1 MKIYNTLTRKIE
13 QFIPYEKGIVRMYTC
28 GPTVYHYA
36 HIGNLRS
43 YIVEDILEKALIYM
57 GYKVKRA
64 MNITDIGHLT
74 NDSDD
79 GNDKMVE
86 GAKKENKSVLEIAAK
101 YTKSF
106 FEDAEKLN
114 IKKPDIIVPATT
126 LIKDYIIIIQSLIDK
141 EYAYLSNGNVYF
153 DTTKIDQYYVLTNQ
167 MAEELNVASRD
178 AVEED
183 IYKKNSADFVL
194 WFTKSKFDDQE
205 LKWDSPWGR
214 GYPGW
219 HIECSTIALKYLG
232 EYLDI
237 HCGGV
242 DNIFPHHTNEIAQA
256 EAVIDHQWC
265 KYWFH
270 IEHLNDNKGKM
281 SKSSGDVLTL
291 SFLESKGYNPI
302 VYRFYCLQSHYRNQ
316 LLFTYE
322 SLDGADRAY
331 KKLKARILALKK
343 DGEIDYQ
350 KIKSYDQQFRE
361 AISNDL
367 NTALM
372 ITTVFDVLKDK
383 QLNESSKIYLIKN
396 FEKVLSLILF
406 KEETNKFT
414 DEEMVKIKAR
424 DQAKKEKDFIT
435 ADKIREELLKTGI
448 KTYDTKEGSKYERE

>member
-396 FEKVLSLILF
+396 FEKVLSLNLF